1 MCVGGRGQVYYSQ
14 LRVRVNFDACSP
26 ISIPHTATCAG
37 TTLIC
42 TGTKAVVRD
51 DCALFCEPLH
61 VCRLL
66 SKERKR
72 YKQREVPR
80 SVILFYQKEELPP
93 VHVVVSHSAQP
104 LVQSRPDVVPQSARI
119 WAENVAAL
127 YASLHT
133 IRS

>member
-1 MCVGGRGQVYYSQ
+1 MCEGGWEQVYYSQ
-14 LRVRVNFDACSP
+14 LRFRVNFDACATV
-26 ISIPHTATCAG
+26 SIPNTATCAG

-61 VCRLL
+61 VRRLL

-80 SVILFYQKEELPP
+80 SV
-93 VHVVVSHSAQP
+93 
-104 LVQSRPDVVPQSARI
+104 
-119 WAENVAAL
+119 
-127 YASLHT
+127 SL
-133 IRS
+133 